1 MLHEPLETVKTQI
14 GAAALNGGIR
24 TRCHFRASCRE
35 VMVRQT
41 GRGRERERER
51 EREGETETETTEI
64 EETETGIRVE
74 HDRKERECAC
84 VSAA

>member
-51 EREGETETETTEI
+51 EGETETETTEI

>member
-51 EREGETETETTEI
+51 EGETETTEI